1 MTLSLTL
8 VLLVV
13 VVALIFEYINGFH
26 DTANS
31 IATVVATKVLSPG
44 QAVILAAT
52 TNLIGALWGTAVAKT
67 IASGLVDTGV
77 VAVTPQVLICAL
89 LGAIIWDLITWWWG
103 LPSSS
108 SHALVGGLC
117 GAALAAAHDNWA
129 SIIWWQSSGEHWW
142 QGKGLLPKVVLPMF
156 SSPFLGFILGFSL
169 MGAIFA
175 FVSFLSARKGA
186 AQKLGRPR
194 FLNGFFGKAQILSAS
209 AMGLSHGMNDA
220 QKTMG
225 IIALALAGATAAGTL
240 DQLPGGLEFLRIEQG
255 ADKEFEI
262 ALWIK
267 IVCAI
272 VMAAGTAAGGWRII
286 KTLGHK
292 MVKLHPVHGFAAETA
307 SASVILA
314 ASHFGI
320 PVSTTHNISSAIM
333 GVGAAKRFSAIK
345 WTIVERMVWA
355 WLLTIPVT
363 AILAWLLVRLVQA
376 MGLDG

>member
-1 MTLSLTL
+1 MTVALSL

-13 VVALIFEYINGFH
+13 DVALIFEYINGFH

-44 QAVILAAT
+44 QAVLLAAT

-67 IASGLVDTGV
+67 IASGLIDTGV
-77 VAVTPQVLICAL
+77 VMVTPQVLICAL
-89 LGAIIWDLITWWWG
+89 LGAIVWDLITWWWG

-117 GAALAAAHDNWA
+117 GAALAASHDNWS
-129 SIIWWQSSGEHWW
+129 SIIWWQSDGGGM
-142 QGKGLLPKVVLPMF
+142 GKGLLPKVILPMF
-156 SSPFLGFILGFSL
+156 SSPFLGFVLGFGMMAL
-169 MGAIFA
+169 IFA
-175 FVSFLSARKGA
+175 TVNFLAARKGSV
-186 AQKLGRPR
+186 QRLGKPR
-194 FLNGFFGKAQILSAS
+194 FLNAFFGKAQIVSAS
-209 AMGLSHGMNDA
+209 AMGFSHGMNDA

-225 IIALALAGATAAGTL
+225 IIALALAGATAAGTFE
-240 DQLPGGLEFLRIEQG
+240 QLPGWLDFLRIEED
-255 ADKEFEI
+255 ADKQFEI
-262 ALWIK
+262 AVWIK
-267 IVCAI
+267 VVCAL

-307 SASVILA
+307 SASVILT

-333 GVGAAKRFSAIK
+333 GVGASKRFSAIK

-363 AILAWLLVRLVQA
+363 AMLAWMLVRAVQA
-376 MGLDG
+376 LGLD